1 VARRVSSRAGDLAL
15 VSPALGVFAGLPGE
29 SAASRPY
36 SVGMD
41 RQARSVLG
49 LLLFNGVSAVGGGI
63 ALMTGLIPE
72 QVTWVQH
79 TGFPSLFFPGVILM
93 AIVGGSSLVAAVA
106 MLKRAAGWQL
116 ASVLAGVIMVFW
128 IVGEIA
134 SIRAF
139 HFLQVIYL
147 ITGALVIWFTPD
159 GRSVSE

>member
-1 VARRVSSRAGDLAL
+1 
-15 VSPALGVFAGLPGE
+15 
-29 SAASRPY
+29 
-36 SVGMD
+36 MD
-41 RQARSVLG
+41 RRARLCFG
-49 LLLFNGVSAVGGGI
+49 LLVFNGISAVGGGI
-63 ALMTGLIPE
+63 ALMTGVIPE

-106 MLKRAAGWQL
+106 MLKRVDGWQL
-116 ASVLAGVIMVFW
+116 ASLLAGVIMVFW

-147 ITGALVIWFTPD
+147 ITGALLIWLTP
-159 GRSVSE
+159 GRRPVSQ